1 MIRELAFVVVG
12 FGVVINSTVEVMAAK
27 NNKQTNA
34 QKNDEKR
41 ENQAVQNA
49 QRDVSEAQKKL
60 RDAEKTARQA
70 AEKVKAALLDQQRA
84 ASQIQKRRD
93 ELEEKH
99 ADLVGLT
106 EARRRLDAARKAYE
120 EAGEPIL
127 KKLAET
133 DKYKAAI
140 ETAKSADRRLADL
153 RDGDAGDSDRLKQMA
168 DAAKD
173 KQLPSRLQREALD
186 AEVSLKSERNAL
198 KSAEEA
204 VARASDALESAV
216 EKDAG
221 LKSAKDAFE
230 KSKDHVVAARRESER
245 EARDLAEARQKL
257 AREQQD
263 LQQKINADRRDDN
276 KGKNN
281 KKK

>member
-1 MIRELAFVVVG
+1 MIRELAFVVVV
-12 FGVVINSTVEVMAAK
+12 FGVVIASSVDAIAAK
-27 NNKQTNA
+27 DNKQTNA

-70 AEKVKAALLDQQRA
+70 AEKVKAALLEQQRA

-106 EARRRLDAARKAYE
+106 EARRRLEAARKAYE

-127 KKLAET
+127 KKLAES
-133 DKYKAAI
+133 DKYKAALD
-140 ETAKSADRRLADL
+140 TAKSADRRLADL

-204 VARASDALESAV
+204 VARASDALERAV

-221 LKSAKDAFE
+221 LKSAKEAFD
-230 KSKDHVVAARRESER
+230 KSKDHVVAARRDSER
-245 EARDLAEARQKL
+245 EARDLADARQKL

-263 LQQKINADRRDDN
+263 LQQKINADRKDDN